1 MAERPPFPKKE
12 TELRKQLDSCESMA
26 EMRAAAPPLI
36 KHNDL
41 AGRPPIMMSP
51 ASSTF
56 SSSFNPLLP
65 FISASQLNIADQQY
79 LQGSLLI
86 PNPNPNSI
94 GNPNPSTN
102 ASLSAL
108 SRITAL
114 ASNSLNYHSN
124 QTYDSKVGSCRFKK
138 AEQSPT
144 NLSATSRGL
153 AERLP
158 HSSAQ
163 PIKELHHQMQVD
175 DLGLASSEDQMMT
188 GQFGLL
194 AAHAYSPWIISWPAD
209 DQYQETAEE
218 GISYRVKNTGEENP
232 TNPTAGSPQPPSLSI
247 DRDRLFSPLASPPVS
262 PPSQALDV
270 PSSPSSSASELHNAS
285 SSFTPPPLSADNKND
300 TTNER
305 GDATLQATAPTDNT
319 PPLKKQRRKGQ
330 KRVRE
335 ARVAL
340 LTKSEVEH
348 LEDGYRWR
356 KYGQKAVK
364 NSPHPRSY
372 YRCTNSK
379 CFVKKRVERCSEDP
393 SLVVTTYEG
402 QHTHHS
408 PALLRGS
415 ILSDP
420 NYPNLYSTANVTFVP
435 WQSSP
440 INPNLNFPSTLAQG
454 QLLRNQLPARS
465 LPAPNVLQGFP
476 HMTSTSLSFPMATPT
491 STLSHANL
499 EKIAVQPHDE
509 GRAQAGKDAV
519 INSRHYDFMQAID
532 ASQQQLSA
540 SLAQYAKSLV
550 ASATILAGPVQNC
563 SAPFV
568 DRGLLHDMLPVVHDP
583 CMRNMSPPS
592 SSS

>member
-12 TELRKQLDSCESMA
+12 TELPKLSCESMA
-26 EMRAAAPPLI
+26 GMRAAPPPI

-41 AGRPPIMMSP
+41 TGRPPIQMTP
-51 ASSTF
+51 ASSTL

-65 FISASQLNIADQQY
+65 FINSSSASQLNNADQQY

-108 SRITAL
+108 IKSTAS
-114 ASNSLNYHSN
+114 ASNPLNYRSN
-124 QTYDSKVGSCRFKK
+124 QNFDSKVGSCRFKK

-144 NLSATSRGL
+144 INLSATSRGL
-153 AERLP
+153 KERLP
-158 HSSAQ
+158 LSSAQ

-175 DLGLASSEDQMMT
+175 ELGLDSSDQIMT

-218 GISYRVKNTGEENP
+218 GISYRVKNRDEENS
-232 TNPTAGSPQPPSLSI
+232 TNPTAGSPQPPSLKN

-262 PPSQALDV
+262 PPSQPLDV

-285 SSFTPPPLSADNKND
+285 SSFTPPPVSADNIND
-300 TTNER
+300 TTDER
-305 GDATLQATAPTDNT
+305 GDATLQATAPTDST

-415 ILSDP
+415 ILPDP

-440 INPNLNFPSTLAQG
+440 INPNLNFPSTLAHG
-454 QLLRNQLPARS
+454 QLLQNQLTARS

-499 EKIAVQPHDE
+499 EKMAVQQHDE
-509 GRAQAGKDAV
+509 GRAQAGKDAI
-519 INSRHYDFMQAID
+519 INPRHYDFMQAID

-550 ASATILAGPVQNC
+550 ASATVLSGPVQNS
-563 SAPFV
+563 SAPLV
-568 DRGLLHDMLPVVHDP
+568 DRGLLHDMLPVVYDP